1 MTSSTLPYQQ
11 LVESFV
17 EGELSAVQFEAEY
30 LRLFKHDTSR
40 SKEVYPILSNLF
52 WAVEDFCVYP
62 ELRDES
68 DLDENQ
74 LLQAAKVA
82 LESLKKL
89 EADHDAATTLTAP
102 SVAKYL
108 IEISEERLEQL
119 FTTIIAM
126 QFGKQLEQPF
136 TNIGKKRPELKQSNK
151 PDFIKAANKAANDEQ
166 VTHLPMKYRT
176 QYNNKGDVRYVG

>member
-17 EGELSAVQFEAEY
+17 EGKLSAVQFEAEY

-82 LESLKKL
+82 LEALKKL
-89 EADHDAATTLTAP
+89 EADHAATTLTAP
-102 SVAKYL
+102 PVAKYL

-119 FTTIIAM
+119 LTTII
-126 QFGKQLEQPF
+126 GKQLETLLPRVLEEVVL
-136 TNIGKKRPELKQSNK
+136 KKLESSSTSSLT
-151 PDFIKAANKAANDEQ
+151 AN
-166 VTHLPMKYRT
+166 
-176 QYNNKGDVRYVG
+176 

>member
-17 EGELSAVQFEAEY
+17 EGKLSAIQFEAEY
-30 LRLFKHDTSR
+30 LRLFKYDTSR
-40 SKEVYPILSNLF
+40 SKEAYPILSNLF

-82 LESLKKL
+82 LEVLRKL
-89 EADHDAATTLTAP
+89 ETHTTSISTTSAM
-102 SVAKYL
+102 AKDT
-108 IEISEERLEQL
+108 IEISNERLKQVSI
-119 FTTIIAM
+119 TTIT
-126 QFGKQLEQPF
+126 GSF
-136 TNIGKKRPELKQSNK
+136 TNIGKKQPELKSSNK
-151 PDFIKAANKAANDEQ
+151 LSFVDKLGSVADFIKKLTTNDES
-166 VTHLPMKYRT
+166 VTNLVT
-176 QYNNKGDVRYVG
+176 V

>member
-17 EGELSAVQFEAEY
+17 AGKLSAVQFEATY

-52 WAVEDFCVYP
+52 WAVEDFCIYP
-62 ELRDES
+62 ELRDEN

-82 LESLKKL
+82 LEDLRKL
-89 EADHDAATTLTAP
+89 ENHTTIIPTTSP
-102 SVAKYL
+102 MAKNA
-108 IEISEERLEQL
+108 IEISKERLKQVST
-119 FTTIIAM
+119 TTIT
-126 QFGKQLEQPF
+126 GSF
-136 TNIGKKRPELKQSNK
+136 TNIDKKQPELKLSNK
-151 PDFIKAANKAANDEQ
+151 LFWVADFIKKLAANEEWKTN
-166 VTHLPMKYRT
+166 HSY
-176 QYNNKGDVRYVG
+176 G